1 MDFPAEP
8 VMMKTLIVEDNANY
22 RRVLKDTLQTLF
34 PSLVIHEA
42 AEGNEALQQVVT
54 FRPEL
59 ILMDIRLP
67 GENGLQLTKRIKT
80 SHPDTRVVILTS
92 YDSLEYREAAIR
104 CGANCFISKDSMN
117 WQQIET
123 LVKSFDKIE

>member
-1 MDFPAEP
+1 MEDETMEFPGQP
-8 VMMKTLIVEDNANY
+8 LKMKTLIVED
-22 RRVLKDTLQTLF
+22 
-34 PSLVIHEA
+34 
-42 AEGNEALQQVVT
+42 
-54 FRPEL
+54 
-59 ILMDIRLP
+59 MDIRLP

-80 SHPDTRVVILTS
+80 GYPDTKVVILTS

-123 LVKSFDKIE
+123 LIKSFDKVE